1 MKYTKMP
8 ILNKMIF
15 IRIFKTFSLI
25 FLMSSAFAD
34 DIKKEQNLQRL
45 RVGFLD
51 AYESELSEDEVVYL
65 LKRIHECL
73 YKDLELKIVLCE
85 NSKESDNLNKKKE
98 FVSDTSKLS
107 IHFDEEIFDS
117 IIHFYSND
125 VSNPDYHDF
134 FTIFSI
140 IREYAKTLSHPGIIP
155 TDLNY
160 VTSDIM
166 LKRLHALIVN
176 DLEMEDVLKHLGN
189 DTGLYWISHDVHNFG
204 KIRQAIHNGCFFPD
218 FKVFKVYE
226 CEKKD
231 YFMIFGGYASERK
244 TLAIFPSFRRMM
256 TIEES
261 RRQWAEAAKKPE
273 DDTKICDIVPCLYV
287 PGCHVN
293 EYDLDVRYWVNDTFD
308 CIHGWFTP
316 PKIEHIKRRE
326 LTPEDFNIPEI

>member
-1 MKYTKMP
+1 MP

-45 RVGFLD
+45 RVGFPNT
-51 AYESELSEDEVVYL
+51 YESELSEDEVVYL

-73 YKDLELKIVLCE
+73 YKDLELKIVLCG
-85 NSKESDNLNKKKE
+85 NSKDGDNLDKKKE
-98 FVSDTSKLS
+98 FVLDTSKLS
-107 IHFDEEIFDS
+107 IHFDEEIIYS
-117 IIHFYSND
+117 IIHFYSSD
-125 VSNPDYHDF
+125 LSNPDYHDF

-140 IREYAKTLSHPGIIP
+140 IREYTKTLFRSDIIP
-155 TDLNY
+155 TDLKY

-204 KIRQAIHNGCFFPD
+204 KVRQAIHNGCFFPD
-218 FKVFKVYE
+218 FKVYE

-231 YFMIFGGYASERK
+231 YFMIFGGYASGRK

-261 RRQWAEAAKKPE
+261 RRQWAEAAKK
-273 DDTKICDIVPCLYV
+273 
-287 PGCHVN
+287 
-293 EYDLDVRYWVNDTFD
+293 
-308 CIHGWFTP
+308 
-316 PKIEHIKRRE
+316 
-326 LTPEDFNIPEI
+326 